1 MIDDIT
7 ALVVDLHR
15 ALACGK
21 QGKGRSSEY
30 LLRVDL
36 FVDLDR
42 LAGTE
47 IKKPTA
53 LRRLT

>member
-36 FVDLDR
+36 S
-42 LAGTE
+42 
-47 IKKPTA
+47 IC
-53 LRRLT
+53 

>member
-1 MIDDIT
+1 VNIYYAWI
-7 ALVVDLHR
+7 
-15 ALACGK
+15 
-21 QGKGRSSEY
+21 Y
-30 LLRVDL
+30 L

-53 LRRLT
+53 LRRLTWSNQCQRLAPWPSGT